1 MGPPVPARQQVARRQ
16 SKGKGWINTL
26 IWAYRGPPDR
36 KPVLPRYE
44 CLETLA
50 ESEFL
55 EADDRSIGGG
65 PQIIPCN
72 WLQHYENPVD
82 PFHVLI
88 LHSSF
93 SGTQFVEQM
102 AVMPEVN

>member
-65 PQIIPCN
+65 PQINPCN
-72 WLQHYENPVD
+72 WLQHYENLVD